1 VKPQPIPLLEA
12 AMKPLRHP
20 FRDLE
25 DTEIMSSPT
34 SLHDDVI
41 AYAAT
46 RTVDSPEK
54 VSEAVEALVEGC
66 QERARTAAAEETTL
80 TGSIFAPTVVGIDHT
95 IVPTLATTIEYLVS
109 VVVTIE
115 FRAIL

>member
-1 VKPQPIPLLEA
+1 
-12 AMKPLRHP
+12 M
-20 FRDLE
+20 
-25 DTEIMSSPT
+25 TSPT

-46 RTVDSPEK
+46 RTIDSPEK
-54 VSEAVEALVEGC
+54 ISDAVESLVEGC
-66 QERARTAAAEETTL
+66 QDRARTAAAEETTL
-80 TGSIFAPTVVGIDHT
+80 TGNTYAPTVVGIDHA
-95 IVPTLATTIEYLVS
+95 IVPLLAAPIEYLVS

>member
-1 VKPQPIPLLEA
+1 
-12 AMKPLRHP
+12 
-20 FRDLE
+20 
-25 DTEIMSSPT
+25 MSSPT

-41 AYAAT
+41 AYADT
-46 RTVDSPEK
+46 RAVDSPEK
-54 VSEAVEALVEGC
+54 IAGAIEALVEGC

-80 TGSIFAPTVVGIDHT
+80 TGSTYAPTVVGIDHT
-95 IVPTLATTIEYLVS
+95 IVPVLATTVEYLVS